1 MPGDLIRS
9 EWVRMKQKN
18 EIRHKESWNDGFM
31 NKRHERFVSM
41 RAAVAFL
48 KQVFSLRPPSSVAE
62 DLPLQMWWDG
72 LMLRRNHNSVFNH
85 RQACWRAHQRG
96 FESQNVQV
104 HLDTDIALISPRL
117 LFCYSSLSLLFP
129 LCVSGKK
136 PVADTEHIMWQTVI
150 ATVVELST
158 NDPQMLK
165 LCSRSLSASPDSLT
179 LSKWVLHCVNRA
191 FHLDSLN
198 SWLESLSLFRKHERG
213 DSLRVNY
220 AFAHAVC
227 VVLVQFTN
235 MTKWCKSGDNGKVVK
250 KLLLKAIWTAI
261 NLTGLQASYSSN
273 DNIDIEMNKC
283 HDQ

>member
-1 MPGDLIRS
+1 
-9 EWVRMKQKN
+9 MKQKN
-18 EIRHKESWNDGFM
+18 EIWHKESWNDGFM
-31 NKRHERFVSM
+31 NKRHEQFVRM
-41 RAAVAFL
+41 RDAVAFL
-48 KQVFSLRPPSSVAE
+48 KQVFILRPPSSVAE
-62 DLPLQMWWDG
+62 DLALQMWWDG

-96 FESQNVQV
+96 FERQNVQV

-117 LFCYSSLSLLFP
+117 LFCYSSFFYFF

-136 PVADTEHIMWQTVI
+136 PVSDTEHIMWQTVI

-191 FHLDSLN
+191 FHLYSLN
-198 SWLESLSLFRKHERG
+198 SWQESLSLFRKHERG

-227 VVLVQFTN
+227 VVLVQFTK
-235 MTKWCKSGDNGKVVK
+235 MTKWCKSGDNGKVVT
-250 KLLLKAIWTAI
+250 KLMLNAIWTAI
-261 NLTGLQASYSSN
+261 NLTSLQASYSLN
-273 DNIDIEMNKC
+273 DNIADYHEMNKC